1 MSLAAIVFGSL
12 TALLWAGSSLAS
24 SRSVRYIGQYS
35 VVAWVMLVGTVVT
48 VPFTIASGVPATLD
62 QSALLAL
69 IAIGASA
76 LVGLL
81 LMYAALR
88 VGKVTVVGPIAATE
102 GAVAALLSALAGE
115 PLAPLAAALLLLV
128 VGGVMLSTLAPD
140 PSPITDERPVRAA
153 ILASIAALMFGIS
166 LFLSGRLSL
175 DLPISWVVLPPRI
188 LGTLTLF
195 LPLLVTGSLRIT
207 RKALPLVISTGL
219 TEVLGFATFS
229 LGARTSLATVAVLAS
244 QVATFTVIGGWILF
258 RERLGRVQALG
269 IAIVILGITGLALT
283 KAT

>member
-1 MSLAAIVFGSL
+1 LAAIVFGSL